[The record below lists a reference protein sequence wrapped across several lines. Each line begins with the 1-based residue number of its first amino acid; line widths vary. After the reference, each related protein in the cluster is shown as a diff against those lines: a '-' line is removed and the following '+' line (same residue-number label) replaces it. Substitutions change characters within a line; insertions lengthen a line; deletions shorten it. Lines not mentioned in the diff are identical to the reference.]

1 MFSRKSI
8 FSAAI
13 AAMLA
18 ASAAPA
24 SAADCRIPSQRDATC
39 VGSIRS
45 EGAKTNDNRE
55 INGVSRGTNIK
66 TIKMP
71 EEGPQA
77 TPQPKP

>member
-1 MFSRKSI
+1 MLLRKTI
-8 FSAAI
+8 FRAALG
-13 AAMLA
+13 AMLA
-18 ASAAPA
+18 ASAASA

-71 EEGPQA
+71 EEA
-77 TPQPKP
+77 PQPKP

>member
-13 AAMLA
+13 AATLA
-18 ASAAPA
+18 ASVAPA

-39 VGSIRS
+39 VGSIRG
-45 EGAKTNDNRE
+45 EGAKPNDNRE

-66 TIKMP
+66 IIKMP
-71 EEGPQA
+71 EDGPQA

>member
-1 MFSRKSI
+1 MFSRKTI
-8 FSAAI
+8 FSAALG
-13 AAMLA
+13 AMLA
-18 ASAAPA
+18 ASGATA

>member
-1 MFSRKSI
+1 MLLRKSI
-8 FSAAI
+8 FNAALG
-13 AAMLA
+13 AMLA
-18 ASAAPA
+18 ASGATA

-39 VGSIRS
+39 VGSIRG
-45 EGAKTNDNRE
+45 EGAKPSDNRE

>member
-1 MFSRKSI
+1 MLLRKSI

-13 AAMLA
+13 AAIIT

-39 VGSIRS
+39 VGSVRA

-55 INGVSRGTNIK
+55 INGVSRGSNIK

-71 EEGPQA
+71 EGQQQA
-77 TPQPKP
+77 TTQAKP